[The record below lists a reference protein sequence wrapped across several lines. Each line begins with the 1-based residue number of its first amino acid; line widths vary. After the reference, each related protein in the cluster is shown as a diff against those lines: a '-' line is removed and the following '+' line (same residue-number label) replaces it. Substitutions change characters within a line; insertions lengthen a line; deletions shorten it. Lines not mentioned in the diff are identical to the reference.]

1 MYDISPIYIYYAPLA
16 PRRRRRRR
24 PTWNTYIPGSVSL
37 PSIFLPLIHL
47 GAGDPDEARA
57 AVERAAR
64 RSGGEQPRVA
74 NRRFHARSINGQRAS
89 ERGRAEGDDGGG
101 GGGGEGKN
109 G

>member
-1 MYDISPIYIYYAPLA
+1 MEYIHSRECFSPLH
-16 PRRRRRRR
+16 
-24 PTWNTYIPGSVSL
+24 
-37 PSIFLPLIHL
+37 LPLIHL

-89 ERGRAEGDDGGG
+89 GRGRAEAAEGDDGGG
-101 GGGGEGKN
+101 GGGEGKN